1 MDRLK
6 YIFCFLIA
14 VVSAFGT
21 YQSFMMFRSGAVF
34 APSVPF
40 VNTVGLMLIWA
51 ISFSAKSGFIRRN
64 KIILIAIPL
73 ASIQISN
80 FVTHLNNGMTSFT
93 GFMLYLFFS
102 SSLVFFSYWSSVLET
117 RID

>member
-6 YIFCFLIA
+6 YLLCFVIA

-21 YQSFMMFRSGAVF
+21 YQSFLMFRAGAVF
-34 APSVPF
+34 TPSIPI

-51 ISFSAKSGFIRRN
+51 ISFSAKSGFVRRN

-80 FVTHLNNGMTSFT
+80 FVTHLNNGLTSST
-93 GFMLYLFFS
+93 GFMLYLLSS